1 MQNVKIVVLL
11 VYSMDINKELQY
23 DSKIM
28 KILCFIKLPWLAI
41 IVAYIYIYIYIYICC
56 MAQKFYMEFN
66 LLFHS

>member
-1 MQNVKIVVLL
+1 MQNVKIVVVLL

-41 IVAYIYIYIYIYICC
+41 IVAYICC